1 MGEEPNDAK
10 RGLLDLDD
18 PADDPEAQEST
29 VTASPTPTIVPA
41 FSPEQYAE
49 ETEFRE
55 RMPTLTDDSAL
66 EEARLQSMRSFAPP
80 ARPPAVTSRP
90 GPIVATSRD
99 SSVEIDTGESDLESL
114 GVDDQVAILT
124 VRLAPLTRVP
134 VLAKE
139 GTELGS
145 GVEDPKTAYVLGFID
160 GILPLDTIIEV
171 TGLPELE
178 TLRVLDR
185 MIAQA
190 VVVFKPPR

>member
-1 MGEEPNDAK
+1 M
-10 RGLLDLDD
+10 LDD
-18 PADDPEAQEST
+18 PADDPEAVESK

-66 EEARLQSMRSFAPP
+66 EEARLQSMRSVAPP
-80 ARPPAVTSRP
+80 ARPLAVTSRP
-90 GPIVATSRD
+90 ASPAVTARPGPIVPTPRD
-99 SSVEIDTGESDLESL
+99 SFVEIDTGESDLESL

-134 VLAKE
+134 VLAKDM
-139 GTELGS
+139 TELGS
-145 GVEDPKTAYVLGFID
+145 EVQDPKTAYVLGFID
-160 GILPLDTIIEV
+160 GILPLETIIEV

-178 TLRVLDR
+178 TLRMLDR
-185 MIAQA
+185 LITQA
-190 VVVFKPPR
+190 VVVFKRPR